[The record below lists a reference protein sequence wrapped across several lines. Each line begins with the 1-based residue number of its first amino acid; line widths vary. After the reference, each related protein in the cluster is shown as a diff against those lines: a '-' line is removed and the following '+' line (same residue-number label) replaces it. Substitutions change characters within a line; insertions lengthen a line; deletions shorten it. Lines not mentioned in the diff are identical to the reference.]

1 MNRATAAATGL
12 VLLALHVALGSL
24 LPPGAAEW
32 LPDPLVWLAC
42 VPVLFGTAAE
52 ALTVAWVL
60 GAARDC
66 VLPDPLGLHACAFAV
81 AAWPAWELRQGFDV
95 RRPSARA
102 ITAAVLA
109 AGYALGCCVGRAIAG
124 DAALAEALRRTV
136 LPVAVTAALAPLA
149 LRPLLALPGLRAW
162 ERRTRFLGV
171 V

>member
-1 MNRATAAATGL
+1 MNQAAVAGTGL
-12 VLLALHVALGSL
+12 VLLALHVALGTL

-66 VLPDPLGLHACAFAV
+66 VLPDPLGLHACAFAL

-102 ITAAVLA
+102 ITAGLVAACYAVGL
-109 AGYALGCCVGRAIAG
+109 CVGRAVAG
-124 DAALAEALRRTV
+124 DAAIGEALRRAV
-136 LPVAVTAALAPLA
+136 LPVAVTSALAPVA
-149 LRPLLALPGLRAW
+149 LRGLLALPGLSAW
-162 ERRTRFLGV
+162 ERRTRFLGGA
-171 V
+171 